1 MLKAHENVLF
11 RKKQIFMP
19 TKINNLTAYK
29 KALQQSQDTMLDK
42 VACSF
47 DISRLK

>member
-11 RKKQIFMP
+11 RKPQLFMP

-29 KALQQSQDTMLDK
+29 KSTAAKSGYN
-42 VACSF
+42 VG
-47 DISRLK
+47 